1 MGVGGLRN
9 MYAVITGASKG
20 IGKCIAIELAARK
33 YNLVLVARSES
44 LLLQVK
50 KEIQAKYEVA
60 IEILALDLSETGAA
74 SELLAFC
81 ETKQLKVSVLINNA
95 GYGLSGKMDKYSLAD
110 NTNMVTL
117 NVLALTQITQ
127 VFLPILE
134 KNGPSYIMNVASTAA
149 YQAVPNLAIYS
160 ATKAF
165 VLQFSR
171 ALYHELKPKNI
182 SVTALSPG
190 GTNTEFSHRAE
201 ISEKA
206 LKAGEKVN
214 MSPEAVAKIGVEALF
229 AKKPEVVT
237 GILNKIG
244 AFGAWLMPKSISEKI
259 AGSIYE

>member
-1 MGVGGLRN
+1 
-9 MYAVITGASKG
+9 MYAIVTGASKG
-20 IGKCIAIELAARK
+20 IGKCIAIELAKRQ
-33 YNLVLVARSES
+33 YNLVMVARTADLLES
-44 LLLQVK
+44 VK
-50 KEIQAKYEVA
+50 KEIKSAYK
-60 IEILALDLSETGAA
+60 IEIETLGLDLSANDAA
-74 SELLAFC
+74 SKLLAFC
-81 ETKQLKVSVLINNA
+81 ETKKLNINILVNNA
-95 GYGLSGKMDKYSLAD
+95 GYGLSGKIDKYSLED
-110 NTNMVTL
+110 NTNMIQL
-117 NVLALTQITQ
+117 NVLTLAQITQ
-127 VFLPILE
+127 TFLPILE

-165 VLQFSR
+165 VLSFSR

-214 MSPEAVAKIGVEALF
+214 MSPEEVAKIGVDAMF
-229 AKKPEVVT
+229 DKKAEVVT

-244 AFGAWLMPKSISEKI
+244 AFGAWLMPKFVAEKI